1 MIIAFIRQVAV
12 SRLGHWLPH
21 WPPPHS
27 NSSLVMSAGLFGL
40 LLSLENPCLLQS
52 SIKCQDIYLLKV
64 RDLIPGMYKGRDV
77 PSSFF
82 SEHFLFF
89 FFWQTC
95 KFLLCIF
102 EMCAHLLKRS
112 CCATDPALGSFTRC
126 SAMST
131 TDPDCGEGN
140 CCICAGHQAASTGL
154 SCSKDPNSS
163 MAFRK
168 GFLKTEEE
176 S

>member
-1 MIIAFIRQVAV
+1 
-12 SRLGHWLPH
+12 
-21 WPPPHS
+21 
-27 NSSLVMSAGLFGL
+27 MSTGLFGL
-40 LLSLENPCLLQS
+40 CFPLKPLPPSFPP
-52 SIKCQDIYLLKV
+52 IKCQDIYLLKV

-89 FFWQTC
+89 FGKPVNFFSASLRC
-95 KFLLCIF
+95 VHIF
-102 EMCAHLLKRS
+102 LKRS

-140 CCICAGHQAASTGL
+140 CCIYCRAPSSKHGPFILKRPEFLNGFQEGIFKDRGRELDMVHDQLMHSFLTGWWWGNWMMFREFQSST
-154 SCSKDPNSS
+154 
-163 MAFRK
+163 F
-168 GFLKTEEE
+168 
-176 S
+176 